1 MRFVAFIKVR
11 LSLESE
17 CECSHFDP
25 MPHQL
30 KTAGL
35 KSTPGRRAVL
45 ETLKKVSRPLSPE
58 EIHQRVSPKTCDRAT
73 VYRILE
79 SLLKAGLI
87 QQVLVRGKKLFL
99 REESTHHHHHAV
111 CRQCGATVCLDQ
123 CLIAPLEKEARSL
136 GFRDLQ
142 HSIQLTGL
150 CPKCCKDRTEGKSDQ
165 TSGLA

>member
-1 MRFVAFIKVR
+1 MRFIAFNADT
-11 LSLESE
+11 LSLESARE
-17 CECSHFDP
+17 SSHFDF
-25 MPHQL
+25 MPHRL

-45 ETLKKVSRPLSPE
+45 ETLTKANRPLSPE
-58 EIHQRVSPKTCDRAT
+58 EIHQRVGIKTCDRAT
-73 VYRILE
+73 VYRILD
-79 SLLKAGLI
+79 SLLKTGLV
-87 QQVLVRGKKLFL
+87 QQILVRGKRLFL
-99 REESTHHHHHAV
+99 CEETTHHHHHVV

-150 CPKCCKDRTEGKSDQ
+150 CPKCGKGRSDN
-165 TSGLA
+165 